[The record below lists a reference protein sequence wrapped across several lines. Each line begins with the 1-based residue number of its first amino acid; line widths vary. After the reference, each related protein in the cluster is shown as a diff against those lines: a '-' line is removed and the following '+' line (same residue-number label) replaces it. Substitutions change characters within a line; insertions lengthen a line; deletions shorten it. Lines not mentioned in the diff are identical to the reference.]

1 MQTQSA
7 DLITWLR
14 WKTRWECYGIV
25 PDPRPDHFITI
36 ERIGGRTSRILDYP
50 SYAIQVW
57 SNQLVDADIE
67 ATKVQQQ
74 CFELELEP
82 WVAGVEVGS
91 LYNFPDPDSR
101 QARYQFTLDLV
112 TTVNNNY

>member
-1 MQTQSA
+1 MLKQTET
-7 DLITWLR
+7 LLEWLKRNTWLP
-14 WKTRWECYGIV
+14 CYGIV
-25 PDPRPDHFITI
+25 PDPRPERFITI

-50 SYAIQVW
+50 SYAIQAW
-57 SNQLVDADIE
+57 ANELRIADLDATQLQRV
-67 ATKVQQQ
+67 
-74 CFELELEP
+74 CYGLELEP

-112 TTVNNNY
+112 TTINNY

>member
-1 MQTQSA
+1 MQLQSVE
-7 DLITWLR
+7 LLSWLQG
-14 WKTRWECYGIV
+14 KTRWECFGIV
-25 PDPRPDHFITI
+25 PDPRPDQFITI

-57 SNQLVDADIE
+57 SNKLLGADME
-67 ATKVQQQ
+67 ATKLQQA
-74 CFELELEP
+74 CFDLELEP

-112 TTVNNNY
+112 TTINNIY